1 MLPVRRGE
9 TGSNLSHF
17 TIVSRSTN
25 RGQAS
30 TIGTD
35 IDYGAAEILLVCRI
49 LLEGYGQG

>member
-35 IDYGAAEILLVCRI
+35 IDYGAAEILLALADASQVSVV
-49 LLEGYGQG
+49 Y